1 MRRWFLIL
9 TLILLFIVSAIF
21 SLAAIMGL
29 IDTESLSREQ
39 GVGVVE
45 VKGPIIDSTDTVREL
60 YEMQKLDRVKTI
72 VLRIDSPGGIVGP
85 SQEISDA
92 VKKINAR
99 KKVIVSM
106 GSVAASGGYYIA
118 APAHLIFANP
128 GTITASIGV
137 LMKFSNIEGLMGKI
151 GMKAFTLKTGE
162 FKDSGSPF
170 KKMTPEERRML
181 QDVIDGTHR
190 QFVAA
195 VAEGRKIP
203 VDQVAAIA
211 DGRIMN
217 GEQALRHR
225 LVDRL
230 GTFRDAVAEAGRMA
244 GLGDDPP
251 LIHPTKKKPSLIDFL
266 LEETRSGIGR
276 ISGSVGGYSLR
287 FETDWN

>member
-9 TLILLFIVSAIF
+9 TLILFFIVSAIF

-151 GMKAFTLKTGE
+151 GMKAFTLKTGQ

-170 KKMTPEERRML
+170 KKMTSEERRML

-203 VDQVAAIA
+203 VEQVAAIA

-251 LIHPTKKKPSLIDFL
+251 LIHPTKKKPSLIDFF

>member
-1 MRRWFLIL
+1 MRRWILIPL
-9 TLILLFIVSAIF
+9 LIILFIVCSIF
-21 SLAAIMGL
+21 SIAALFGL
-29 IDTESLSREQ
+29 IDTDSLSREN
-39 GVGVVE
+39 GIGVVE
-45 VKGPIIDSTDTVREL
+45 VKGPIIDSGDTVREL
-60 YEMQKLDRVKTI
+60 YEMLKNDRVKGI
-72 VLRIDSPGGIVGP
+72 VLRIDSPGGVVGP

-92 VKKINAR
+92 VKKITAR

-151 GMKAFTLKTGE
+151 GMKAFTLKTGQ

-170 KKMTPEERRML
+170 KAMTLEERRML
-181 QDVIDGTHR
+181 QEVIDGTHR

-195 VAEGRKIP
+195 VAEGRKLP
-203 VDQVAAIA
+203 VEQVAAIA

-225 LVDRL
+225 LIDRL
-230 GTFRDAVAEAGRMA
+230 GTFRDAVTEAGKIA
-244 GLGDDPP
+244 GLGEDPH
-251 LIHPTKKKPSLIDFL
+251 LIYPAKKKPSLIDFL
-266 LEETRSGIGR
+266 LQETRSGIGR
-276 ISGSVGGYSLR
+276 ITGTAGGYSLR
-287 FETDWN
+287 YETDWQ